1 MKVQEIILEGYRR
14 RYILLDDD
22 GIPIVSVVRYLKH
35 LDNIAKGSTTLK
47 SYCYDFKVVL
57 LLAILSRCFKY
68 LTTETIGIPSS
79 SSKIYLRL

>member
-35 LDNIAKGSTTLK
+35 LDNIAKSSTTLK
-47 SYCYDFKVVL
+47 S
-57 LLAILSRCFKY
+57 
-68 LTTETIGIPSS
+68 
-79 SSKIYLRL
+79 